1 MAPMISISSPRIWSR
16 TYRFFSQHI
25 KSTFFV
31 VIVIFTFINIFS
43 HISFD
48 FLRSKPIPPAEPAQR
63 RAVPELKTLRSGRP
77 NPLVEPAPGW
87 KARWLYDQELDLTD
101 DATDAAAATK
111 SREEEIAR
119 PFDIVYTWVN
129 GTDPLLRQV
138 KEKYKETSPLFLY
151 FKNSSNHAT
160 PPSRYNNR
168 LNPNHEPP
176 MVGNRSGDQT
186 IHRFRDNNELKYSLR
201 SIAQY
206 VPEEMVKRIHI
217 LTTEVPDTNN
227 KDNRNAAGASADQ
240 GRGHKLVGQV
250 PQWLDLSKVGDK
262 IRLVKHREVFDDA
275 SILPSFNSLSI
286 ESQMHHIPDLAD
298 TFIYFNDDIF
308 VGLPVGRAD
317 FWTPLYGFVFHLTS
331 TVVDPAIPKL
341 GTTPNIGEWQSLQ
354 YTNYLLSKQFGAR
367 HRAYISHIVHIM
379 NVPILEEMQAI
390 WPEEFDKTASHRFRG
405 EGEAQEINL
414 AYFMAH
420 YVIERL
426 RETQLTSFWKYRLD
440 KDQNGNLDWSER
452 EALIRMIEEYHAT
465 LPKELINKKRVFP
478 SPIDPTFQSFLQG
491 YDKKLESIGIPG
503 SINRTSYDQSGMD
516 GYPFMIRGVDLSRSS
531 SSIRSFQLSSLR
543 TDPSRR
549 QCLFDIDFCLG
560 PEFRNQSIT
569 TIDVSS
575 TGEGSLF
582 ERLAFTEYHCGDCLL
597 HIVRRSSPTPG
608 MSTVM
613 PLDRRSSAYAEVA
626 RDMSKY
632 NYVIGRSQFS
642 FVQLTTGDKSEASL
656 RRLWGRNETDLYF
669 CVNDDVPDSP
679 LIAKRVRGLFTGF
692 MDARLPFPSPW
703 EIES

>member
-1 MAPMISISSPRIWSR
+1 M
-16 TYRFFSQHI
+16 
-25 KSTFFV
+25 
-31 VIVIFTFINIFS
+31 
-43 HISFD
+43 
-48 FLRSKPIPPAEPAQR
+48 
-63 RAVPELKTLRSGRP
+63 
-77 NPLVEPAPGW
+77 
-87 KARWLYDQELDLTD
+87 RWLYDQELDLTKGS
-101 DATDAAAATK
+101 TAAAAAAAR
-111 SREEEIAR
+111 SREEEVAR

-138 KEKYKETSPLFLY
+138 KERYKETSPLFLY
-151 FKNSSNHAT
+151 FKNSSNLV
-160 PPSRYNNR
+160 PPSKYHNR
-168 LNPNHEPP
+168 LSPNHEPP
-176 MVGNRSGDQT
+176 VVGNRSGDQT

-206 VPEEMVKRIHI
+206 VPKDMVNRIHI
-217 LTTEVPDTNN
+217 LTTEVPDTN
-227 KDNRNAAGASADQ
+227 DRNAASDSAGQ
-240 GRGHKLVGQV
+240 EQEHKLVGQV
-250 PQWLDLSKVGDK
+250 PHWLDLNKVGDK
-262 IRLVKHREVFDDA
+262 IRLVKHREIFDDA
-275 SILPSFNSLSI
+275 SVLPSFNSLSI

-308 VGLPVGRAD
+308 VGLPVGKAD
-317 FWTPLYGFVFHLTS
+317 FWTPLYGFVFHLTG
-331 TVVDPAIPKL
+331 TVVDPAIPKI
-341 GTTPNIGEWQSLQ
+341 GTSPNVGEWQSLQ

-440 KDQNGNLDWSER
+440 KNQDGKLDWSER

-465 LPKELINKKRVFP
+465 LPRELIAKKKLFP
-478 SPIDPTFQSFLQG
+478 SPIDPTFQSFLKG
-491 YDKKLESIGIPG
+491 YEKKLESIGIPG
-503 SINRTSYDQSGMD
+503 ASKQTIYDQSGMD
-516 GYPFMIRGVDLSRSS
+516 GYPFMIRGVDLSKSS
-531 SSIRSFQLSSLR
+531 SSIRSFQPTSPKITASV
-543 TDPSRR
+543 R

-560 PEFRNQSIT
+560 PEFRSQNVT
-569 TIDVSS
+569 TIDVRS
-575 TGEGSLF
+575 TGKGSLF

-597 HIVRRSSPTPG
+597 HIVRRSNPTPG

-613 PLDRRSSAYAEVA
+613 PLDRRSLAYAKVA
-626 RDMSKY
+626 GDMSKY

-642 FVQLTTGDKSEASL
+642 FVQLTTGDKSETSL
-656 RRLWGRNETDLYF
+656 RKLWARNETDLYF

-679 LIAKRVRGLFTGF
+679 SIAKRT
-692 MDARLPFPSPW
+692 DKKTA
-703 EIES
+703 